1 MKQDEFVN
9 TPESIS
15 LLYGETIYIVPGEQD
30 AVKPPVAI
38 AQPVTSPAVS
48 SPTVETPIKSAEP
61 AVEKK
66 AAEIAIPQLRPG
78 IQWKSKPTAKM
89 MFILQQVEFKDPILV
104 EFLKKIVEA
113 LGIPFEAAGFG
124 VISGPVHLSEFEG
137 MPIRYGVVFDGDL
150 WMSPNMATTFGDKE
164 VFFSMRLAYLQNDP
178 ESKRQLWGYLKNLKD
193 MLV

>member
-1 MKQDEFVN
+1 MKQDEFVS

-15 LLYGETIYIVPGEQD
+15 LLYGETFYIVPSEEVNQ
-30 AVKPPVAI
+30 KPVAL
-38 AQPVTSPAVS
+38 ASQPKAA
-48 SPTVETPIKSAEP
+48 PIKEAIVTEVP
-61 AVEKK
+61 EKPVAPKVEEKVIVT
-66 AAEIAIPQLRPG
+66 ATQPIRPG
-78 IQWKSKPTAKM
+78 IQWKGKPTAKM
-89 MFILQQVEFKDPILV
+89 MFILQQVEFKDPVLV

-113 LGIPFEAAGFG
+113 LGIPFDAAGFG
-124 VISGPVHLSEFEG
+124 VISGPVHLSEFEA

-150 WMSPNMATTFGDKE
+150 WMSPNMATSFGDNE

>member
-1 MKQDEFVN
+1 MKQDEFVS

-15 LLYGETIYIVPGEQD
+15 LLYGETFYIVPSEEDNPKSIAIASQPNT
-30 AVKPPVAI
+30 APIKEAIATEVSEKPVALKTEEKAPEI
-38 AQPVTSPAVS
+38 
-48 SPTVETPIKSAEP
+48 PTPSI
-61 AVEKK
+61 
-66 AAEIAIPQLRPG
+66 RPG
-78 IQWKSKPTAKM
+78 IQWKGKPTAKM
-89 MFILQQVEFKDPILV
+89 MFILQQVEFKDPVLV

-178 ESKRQLWGYLKNLKD
+178 ESKRQLWGYLKNLKE